1 MPGAC
6 REKRPWRS
14 QRLYFTSHG
23 PATTHDF
30 VWWSG
35 LTMADAR
42 AGLAM
47 CANDLA
53 HEEIE
58 GHTYGF
64 SASAP
69 PVAMP
74 YDEATLLPT
83 FDEFL
88 VAYKGFGASRT
99 EGRNAIE
106 VGAFAAMILLGSHMV
121 GSWRRTFKGRTM
133 VMELTL
139 FDQPG
144 TYDLGPTVH
153 DHVKAAAERYGKF
166 LGMPVVYSA

>member
-1 MPGAC
+1 ALA
-6 REKRPWRS
+6 RLT
-14 QRLYFTSHG
+14 RLYFTSHG

-58 GHTYGF
+58 GHTYWF

-139 FDQPG
+139 FDQPELRSEI
-144 TYDLGPTVH
+144 Y

-166 LGMPVVYSA
+166 LGMPVVYSES